1 MQAAA
6 DTLKAAVTGE
16 KTSATGLKEYQ
27 RGYKP
32 DPKGEKEAQGGEGS
46 RPPGKQTVMLD
57 QPLDD
62 ILADG
67 SLYKGTGKFEGKVW
81 LISGGDSG
89 IGRSAAI
96 LAAYEGANVAIVY
109 LPQEQKDAENVR
121 DYINEK
127 TSGLRKTLLLP
138 LDLKSEANCIKAVQ
152 ETVANFGRLDVL
164 FNNAAQQLENQDL
177 LTLDSKQWEDTFQLN
192 MVRHSP
198 SPDPQSFGRILIAAN
213 CLLQHSFF
221 YMTKAAVPHLQ
232 KVKGSIVNN
241 ASVNAFIGRPDLLD
255 YTSTKGAIV
264 SFTRGCA
271 NQLASKDIRVN
282 AVAPG
287 PIVTPLVHSTF
298 SADNIAGVN
307 SGPLERPGQPV
318 EVATGVIFLAS
329 NLASYIT
336 GNTLHIN
343 GGMFVH

>member
-6 DTLKAAVTGE
+6 DTVKAAVTGE

-46 RPPGKQTVMLD
+46 HPPGKQTVMLD
-57 QPLDD
+57 QPIDD

-81 LISGGDSG
+81 LITGGDSG

-109 LPQEQKDAENVR
+109 LPEEQKDAENVR

-127 TSGLRKTLLLP
+127 TNGLRKTLLLP
-138 LDLKSEANCIKAVQ
+138 LDLKSEANCIKAVE

-192 MVRHSP
+192 M
-198 SPDPQSFGRILIAAN
+198 
-213 CLLQHSFF
+213 HSFF

>member
-6 DTLKAAVTGE
+6 DTVKAAVTGE

-32 DPKGEKEAQGGEGS
+32 NPKGEKEAQGGEGS

-57 QPLDD
+57 QPIDD

-81 LISGGDSG
+81 LITGGDSG

-127 TSGLRKTLLLP
+127 TNGLRKTLLLP
-138 LDLKSEANCIKAVQ
+138 LDLKSEANCIKAVE

-164 FNNAAQQLENQDL
+164 FNNAAQQLENQNL

-192 MVRHSP
+192 M
-198 SPDPQSFGRILIAAN
+198 
-213 CLLQHSFF
+213 HSFF

>member
-1 MQAAA
+1 MQAATDA
-6 DTLKAAVTGE
+6 IKNVVSGE
-16 KTSATGLKEYQ
+16 KTSSSTGGLKEYQ

-32 DPKGEKEAQGGEGS
+32 EPKAEKEAQGGEGS
-46 RPPGKQTVMLD
+46 RPPGKQSVMID

-81 LISGGDSG
+81 LITGGDSG

-121 DYINEK
+121 DYITEK
-127 TSGLRKTLLLP
+127 TNGLRKTLLLP
-138 LDLKSEANCIKAVQ
+138 LDLKSEANCIKAID

-164 FNNAAQQLENQDL
+164 FNNAAQQLENHSI

-192 MVRHSP
+192 M
-198 SPDPQSFGRILIAAN
+198 
-213 CLLQHSFF
+213 HSFF
-221 YMTKAAVPHLQ
+221 YMTKAAVPHLE

-271 NQLASKDIRVN
+271 NQLAEKDIRVN

-329 NLASYIT
+329 NLASYVT

>member
-96 LAAYEGANVAIVY
+96 LAAYEGANVAIAY

-192 MVRHSP
+192 M
-198 SPDPQSFGRILIAAN
+198 
-213 CLLQHSFF
+213 HSFF

>member
-6 DTLKAAVTGE
+6 DTLKAAVSGE
-16 KTSATGLKEYQ
+16 KTSAAGLKEYQ

-32 DPKGEKEAQGGEGS
+32 DPKAEKEAQGGEGS
-46 RPPGKQTVMLD
+46 RPPGKQSVMHD

-67 SLYKGTGKFEGKVW
+67 SLYKGTGKFDGKVW
-81 LISGGDSG
+81 LITGGDSG

-121 DYINEK
+121 DYINDK
-127 TSGLRKTLLLP
+127 TNGLRKTLLLP

-192 MVRHSP
+192 M
-198 SPDPQSFGRILIAAN
+198 
-213 CLLQHSFF
+213 HSFF

-329 NLASYIT
+329 NLASYVT